1 MATLSDISTKI
12 TNLTTTDTVQYPN
25 SDRLIDIN
33 LWQQKIAGMIMDAE
47 DESYF
52 DDARFT
58 GYSKVTTPLTTNRD
72 YAIPQTLTDTS
83 GITYSCLK
91 IKSVSVSYDGV
102 NFYRAIPMDLAETNL
117 PDNPASETTASTTL
131 DANFSKTAPRYSYKN
146 NSLWLYP
153 LAAQSDVDAG
163 GSMIVE
169 MERGAAEFTLSDLT
183 TGTAIPGF
191 DVTFHYMLAYG
202 AAAEFC
208 MSKGIPQKED
218 QKQALA
224 DYEARLRKQYSSK
237 QLDRNYALKGAYQ
250 TMK

>member
-1 MATLSDISTKI
+1 MATLADINTKI
-12 TNLTTTDTVQYPN
+12 SNLTTTDTNSYPN

-33 LWQQKIAGMIMDAE
+33 LWQQKIVGMIMDSE

-58 GYSKVTTPLTTNRD
+58 GYPKVTTPLTTNRD
-72 YAIPQTLTDTS
+72 YAISQTLTDTS

-102 NFYRAIPMDLAETNL
+102 NFYRAIPMDLAETTL
-117 PDNPASETTASTTL
+117 PDNPASETTASTNL
-131 DANFSKTAPRYSYKN
+131 DANFSRTAPRYSYKN

-153 LAAQSDVDAG
+153 FATQADVDAG
-163 GSMIVE
+163 GSMVVE

-191 DVTFHYMLAYG
+191 DTTFHHMISYG
-202 AAAEFC
+202 VASEFC
-208 MSKGIPQKED
+208 IAKGIPQKED
-218 QKQALA
+218 QKQVLA

-237 QLDRNYALKGAYQ
+237 QLDRNYALTSDYQ